1 MEWMILQIRN
11 PEVIDQQTTGRY
23 LPVLITV
30 LEANGF
36 PACRSLKVLKE
47 LNGPQGTEA
56 EEIAPFTSLL
66 LELVIVFSTFS

>member
-1 MEWMILQIRN
+1 MLQIRN
-11 PEVIDQQTTGRY
+11 PAVINQQNMGRY

-30 LEANGF
+30 HEANGF

-47 LNGPQGTEA
+47 LNGPRGTEA

-66 LELVIVFSTFS
+66 L